1 MTATVAVRTKRV
13 PGAVSVPVE
22 SVALRGDSLSSK
34 LKEVVF
40 VLNGST
46 VRQVVVETGIQDEQY
61 IQLRSG
67 LKKGEEV
74 VRGPFDAVSRQL
86 EDGMTVTRAKG
97 E

>member
-1 MTATVAVRTKRV
+1 
-13 PGAVSVPVE
+13 
-22 SVALRGDSLSSK
+22 
-34 LKEVVF
+34 
-40 VLNGST
+40 
-46 VRQVVVETGIQDEQY
+46 VVVETGIQDEQY